1 MDLPFQTRSSTRIP
15 RPIDLFVRFLERN
28 VADNCSNHPNR
39 SYWNHDFQKVFNLS
53 YSLLLNILFRLT
65 EEFDGHQVAEM
76 YWFPY
81 ILDKSMNPEILAGQ
95 QSQYNSKAEIRLIA
109 SDNMV
114 SHGGLIDISVGDGD
128 SIYKIIIGFISLFKI
143 ISMSNPSFK
152 IPL

>member
-1 MDLPFQTRSSTRIP
+1 M
-15 RPIDLFVRFLERN
+15 
-28 VADNCSNHPNR
+28 
-39 SYWNHDFQKVFNLS
+39 
-53 YSLLLNILFRLT
+53 
-65 EEFDGHQVAEM
+65 AEM

-128 SIYKIIIGFISLFKI
+128 YIYKIVIGFISLFKI